1 MLSLRFVPN
10 GPINNE
16 PALVLKM
23 AWHQAIIWP
32 NDGLAY

>member
-16 PALVLKM
+16 PALVLM